1 MESVLTDA
9 LIGRMLD
16 GRYHVR
22 SRIAHGGMATVYL
35 ATDTRLDRQVALKVM
50 HAELARDAD
59 FVDRFIGEAKSVARL
74 SHPNIVAVFDQGSDG
89 HYLYLAMEYVPGRT
103 LRSLLRERGWFT
115 WGDALDVM
123 DPILSGLAAAHQ
135 AGIVHRDVKPEN
147 VLLTA
152 DGRAKVV
159 DFGLARAQAAAGHTR
174 AGLII
179 GTVAYIAPEQV
190 TGGVTDVRTDV
201 YAAGVMLFEMLT
213 GRQPH
218 TGESPLA
225 VAYKHVNSAVPA
237 VSEYVAGIP
246 SAIDQLVRAATSRD
260 PQLRPAD
267 AGAFLHA
274 VRALRGTGAG
284 AGDEGDAFTGGRA
297 DLGYGGPA
305 ALGAAPAPG
314 APAGFGGSAEFG
326 AAPAEFGAA
335 RGASHTMIVSGRDY
349 DGGRY
354 DTGRYD
360 TGHPY
365 GGEATY
371 HGREPFL
378 QRWLFSR
385 RLVYLTAAVAAVIS
399 IGIGGW
405 WLTSGRYTTLP
416 SVAGMSETAAVQVLH
431 QAGFRTRLGTQ
442 MIDDNVAKGDV
453 ISTSPSGRVLPGA
466 TIALT
471 VSSGPRMI
479 VVPPVTGK
487 SLADAITA
495 LRNAG
500 LTVSGTPKQV
510 GANGLAV
517 GTVAGTIPPAG
528 TSWPRTSVVY
538 VNVVAGIPLPDLRGQ
553 DFNTVQG
560 NWAGPNHIQLNQVQ
574 VASSQQ
580 QGIIVRQSP
589 APNTPVAPG
598 QTVTVYVSS
607 GPPQVQ
613 IPNVQ
618 GEPFQQAQ
626 QQLMQAGFKVQ
637 GQQVFF
643 GDKVNST
650 SPSGSA
656 PAGSTITVI
665 YGGF

>member
-16 GRYHVR
+16 GRYYVR

-115 WGDALDVM
+115 WGDALDVV

-159 DFGLARAQAAAGHTR
+159 DFGLARAQAAAGQTR

-225 VAYKHVNSAVPA
+225 VAYKHVNSPVPA

-246 SAIDQLVRAATSRD
+246 SAVDQLVRAATSRD

-267 AGAFLHA
+267 AGAFLRV

-297 DLGYGGPA
+297 DPAYGGPA
-305 ALGAAPAPG
+305 ALGAA
-314 APAGFGGSAEFG
+314 AGFGGPSEFG
-326 AAPAEFGAA
+326 GSAEFGAA

-349 DGGRY
+349 DGGRH

-360 TGHPY
+360 VGHPY
-365 GGEATY
+365 GGEAAY

-385 RLVYLTAAVAAVIS
+385 RLVYLTAAAAAVIS
-399 IGIGGW
+399 IGVGGW

-431 QAGFRTRLGTQ
+431 QAGFHTRLGTQ
-442 MIDDNVAKGDV
+442 MVDNNVAKGEV

-466 TIALT
+466 TVTLT

-517 GTVAGTIPPAG
+517 GTVTGTTPPAG
-528 TSWPRTSVVY
+528 TSWPPTSVVY

-574 VASSQQ
+574 VASNQQ

-589 APNTPVAPG
+589 APGTPVAPG
-598 QTVTVYVSS
+598 QPVTVYVSS

-618 GEPFQQAQ
+618 GESFQQAQ
-626 QQLMQAGFKVQ
+626 QQLTQLGFKVQ
-637 GQQVFF
+637 PQQVFF
-643 GDKVNST
+643 GNRVDST

-656 PAGSTITVI
+656 PAGSTIIVT
-665 YGGF
+665 YGF